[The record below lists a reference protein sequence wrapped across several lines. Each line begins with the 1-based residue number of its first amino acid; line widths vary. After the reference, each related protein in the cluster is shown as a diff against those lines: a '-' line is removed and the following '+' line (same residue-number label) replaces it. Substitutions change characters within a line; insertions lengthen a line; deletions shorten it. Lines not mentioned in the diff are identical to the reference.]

1 MRRLRILT
9 IAAAAC
15 LVVLAVASNASA
27 SDFADG
33 SCPTQAGDSYL
44 CPTATAGE
52 SYALD
57 ITLKEP
63 WPGCTN
69 MRVSSG
75 SLPPG
80 LSLSSEGNIRGTP
93 TAGGSFPF
101 YITVSWSDVAPCV
114 KGANSDSDRKFV
126 INVNGAKP
134 RLIVATGSLPDG
146 NINQAYTAPALAASG
161 DTVNSW
167 SLAGGTLPPGL
178 TLASSGVI
186 SGTPTQSGSFA
197 FSVQA
202 NGNGTSDTKQLSIFV
217 LAPLELQTLVGKK
230 PPTTGLTAKA
240 AVSASLTTGLK
251 AVGGR
256 APYVFS
262 SNGALPPGI
271 ALDAATGAL
280 TGAGT
285 TAGRFS
291 STITVTDATGAKAS
305 VPWSFT
311 ILPLLDFAKG
321 KALPLGTVN
330 RLYSAKIPVTG
341 KDAKTAQFA
350 ISGKIPP
357 GLELDETTG
366 RLTGTLLKAG
376 TYRLRVFAF
385 SPSGAPVS
393 KLFVIKV
400 GA

>member
-1 MRRLRILT
+1 MSRRPRRG
-9 IAAAAC
+9 
-15 LVVLAVASNASA
+15 VLERLGL

-101 YITVSWSDVAPCV
+101 YITVLSDVAPCV

-251 AVGGR
+251 AVGAR
-256 APYVFS
+256 VPYVFS

-280 TGAGT
+280 TGPARPQAGSPRRSPSPT
-285 TAGRFS
+285 RPARRRLCRGRS
-291 STITVTDATGAKAS
+291 
-305 VPWSFT
+305 
-311 ILPLLDFAKG
+311 
-321 KALPLGTVN
+321 
-330 RLYSAKIPVTG
+330 R
-341 KDAKTAQFA
+341 
-350 ISGKIPP
+350 PP
-357 GLELDETTG
+357 
-366 RLTGTLLKAG
+366 AP
-376 TYRLRVFAF
+376 RLRQGKG
-385 SPSGAPVS
+385 SPAGDCQQALLGEDPRDGEGREDGAVRDQRQDP
-393 KLFVIKV
+393 
-400 GA
+400 ARARARRDRPDA